1 VAFVGSSVSEERIAF
16 IIRTKIIPSRWFSFL
31 MMKVI
36 GLSETSVFKNATRR
50 NIPEDDILIVT
61 AVKIVIFLLPV

>member
-1 VAFVGSSVSEERIAF
+1 VAFVGNSVSEERIAF

-31 MMKVI
+31 MMEVI
-36 GLSETSVFKNATRR
+36 GLSETSVFKKATRR

-61 AVKIVIFLLPV
+61 AVKIVILLLPV